1 MGSSLLLF
9 QCCNSRMYLG
19 DLTKNIGFKYCSP
32 SIVKDKRSLLLRM
45 CKLRSRTSHIIS
57 EMLTAFATAEKKK
70 SELLHFMS
78 YNQLGVLLCV
88 FGQNM
93 CCPSVV
99 GSTGI

>member
-9 QCCNSRMYLG
+9 HCCNSRMYLG
-19 DLTKNIGFKYCSP
+19 DLTKSTGFKYCSP
-32 SIVKDKRSLLLRM
+32 SIVKDKHSLLRRM
-45 CKLRSRTSHIIS
+45 CKFSSRTSHIIS
-57 EMLTAFATAEKKK
+57 EMLTAFATAEKS

-78 YNQLGVLLCV
+78 YNQLRVLLCV
-88 FGQNM
+88 FGQKM